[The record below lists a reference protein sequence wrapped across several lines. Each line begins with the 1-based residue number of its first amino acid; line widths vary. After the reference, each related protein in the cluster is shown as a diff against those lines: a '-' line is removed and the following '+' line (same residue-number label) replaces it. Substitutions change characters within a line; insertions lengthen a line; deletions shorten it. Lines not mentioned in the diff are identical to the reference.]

1 MSGMLNQQ
9 RTLAKL
15 RAEIEEREERV
26 CWGCRRFGYL
36 AYNYR
41 NTKEAKGKPV
51 LRNRFKMTVS
61 RVIQCRVREEAKV
74 RRQETVEEEVQCFRC
89 QRIEHYKQKCPNIKM
104 ERERKSEEVVHMARP
119 QKVQQGERSVCPKWE
134 KVQKHYRVENV
145 LKDAQLLELG

>member
-51 LRNRFKMTVS
+51 LQNRFEMTVS

-74 RRQETVEEEVQCFRC
+74 RR
-89 QRIEHYKQKCPNIKM
+89 
-104 ERERKSEEVVHMARP
+104 
-119 QKVQQGERSVCPKWE
+119 
-134 KVQKHYRVENV
+134 
-145 LKDAQLLELG
+145 